1 MCLYGSGFDF
11 HFILN
16 QFLYSSYTDKYE
28 LKHIVKDN
36 KLMSI
41 RIIDPVSNTVILRT
55 HDVYNIIDCSLEQAV
70 NDFTDIEQGKTTFP
84 HFKINKN
91 PNIWLQND
99 VSLEL
104 DDFPSNVR
112 DKVSKKIWLNIL

>member
-1 MCLYGSGFDF
+1 MEVVLISI
-11 HFILN
+11 FILN

-41 RIIDPVSNTVILRT
+41 RIIDPISNTVILRT

-84 HFKINKN
+84 F
-91 PNIWLQND
+91 
-99 VSLEL
+99 
-104 DDFPSNVR
+104 
-112 DKVSKKIWLNIL
+112 